1 MPKLPYGAV
10 RWPTGSVMRMPPI
23 LKRWIETLAMLLM
36 AWQAYRREKN
46 ALTVA
51 FENQQLVVR
60 EASSAQDITRVHD
73 RPEQR
78 APVDLLGAAR
88 DNNSFVI
95 AEFPPDKIVRRDIS
109 VPAGARKFLSG
120 VIQNQIER
128 LSPWPPNNLV
138 YGFSSGSGGEDA
150 SAVEVR
156 ILMASRTNIDAFR
169 NHLAALDVQVDRI
182 VANSVAD
189 PADKTVESVILWS
202 RSTDTSGDRLEKVS
216 RLIGIVIGATVAAS
230 MCLSLWAFVSSG
242 VIRDESEGI
251 ATRVK
256 TLQRQVQGGRTLS
269 AASFGSP
276 AERAWFLKETSGS
289 SVILLE
295 ALSRALPD
303 SAYLTEI
310 RLENATLHMIG
321 LADDAPGLLTPL
333 EQSGHLTG
341 VHFSAPTTRGSD
353 GKSFRF
359 SIEAHVEPRGKL
371 EKE

>member
-1 MPKLPYGAV
+1 
-10 RWPTGSVMRMPPI
+10 MRIPPI
-23 LKRWIETLAMLLM
+23 LKRWIETLAMLLV
-36 AWQAYRREKN
+36 AWQDHRREKH

-51 FENQQLVVR
+51 FENQHIVVR
-60 EASSAQDITRVHD
+60 ETPSAPDITRLHD

-78 APVDLLGAAR
+78 APVDLTGGAG
-88 DNNSFVI
+88 NNSFVI
-95 AEFPPDKIVRRDIS
+95 AEFPPDKVVRRDIS
-109 VPAGARKFLSG
+109 VPAGAQKFLSG

-128 LSPWPPNNLV
+128 LSPWPPNNVV
-138 YGFSSGSGGEDA
+138 YGFNSESSGENA

-156 ILMASRTNIDAFR
+156 ILMASRTDIDAFR

-182 VANSVAD
+182 VANSVAE
-189 PADKTVESVILWS
+189 PADKTVEPVTLWS
-202 RSTDTSGDRLEKVS
+202 RSMDASPDRLERLS
-216 RLIGIVIGATVAAS
+216 RLIGIGIGATVAVS
-230 MCLSLWAFVSSG
+230 TCLSLWAFVLSG

-251 ATRVK
+251 SARLK

-269 AASFGSP
+269 AASFSSP
-276 AERAWFLKETSGS
+276 AERAWFLKETSAS

-310 RLENATLHMIG
+310 RLENATLHITG
-321 LADDAPGLLTPL
+321 LADDAPGLLAPL

-341 VHFSAPTTRGSD
+341 VHFSGPTTRGSD

-371 EKE
+371 